1 MKSRIVRPYFLILLF
16 SLLSLF
22 ISSCKKEHKWKDYEG
37 NEPAIAK
44 VAFGAKDQTC
54 YIDIHQ
60 SFIEVDVFRNG
71 TDAPA
76 MDVSILNLTVDQG
89 TNDVFTPESSVHFAE
104 GATKAT
110 LRVNFDLAKYKS
122 VGLFYSYQLDL
133 KIDFGEED
141 LSKFPDPLKD
151 IPYST
156 SVTLFP
162 RLMFETDPDVPQLYF
177 DCDINDLCG
186 AFSVQYDKKTFES
199 ENIVVCKFL
208 DKDMPLQFVLE
219 KQTDGTYNLSLAPSP
234 QIIFGGF
241 EFFASGTAKDL
252 SHWDFKYSLPQLQVQ
267 DFPATVYPPSGT
279 TNPPAGGAFPINF
292 TVMDGASPVKDAK
305 ITVTD
310 SQGSAVANSPF
321 TTDAEGKVSTGDLA
335 AGDYTYTV
343 EATGFTTKSDV
354 KVTIS
359 DKAVEEQVTLTKSTN
374 P

>member
-1 MKSRIVRPYFLILLF
+1 MKSRIVRPYFLFLLF

-22 ISSCKKEHKWKDYEG
+22 ISSCKKEHKLKDYEG

-60 SFIEVDVFRNG
+60 PFVEVDVFRDG

-76 MDVSILNLTVDQG
+76 MDVSILNLTEDQG

-141 LSKFPDPLKD
+141 LSKFPHPLKD

-156 SVTLFP
+156 SVKLSP

-177 DCDINDLCG
+177 DCDFNDLCG

-208 DKDMPLQFVLE
+208 DKNMPLQFVLE
-219 KQTDGTYNLSLAPSP
+219 KQTDGAYNLSLAPSP

-241 EFFASGTAKDL
+241 KFFASGTAKDL
-252 SHWDFKYSLPQLQVQ
+252 SHWDFKFSLPRFQVQ
-267 DFPATVYPPSGT
+267 DLPATVYPP
-279 TNPPAGGAFPINF
+279 
-292 TVMDGASPVKDAK
+292 K
-305 ITVTD
+305 
-310 SQGSAVANSPF
+310 
-321 TTDAEGKVSTGDLA
+321 
-335 AGDYTYTV
+335 
-343 EATGFTTKSDV
+343 
-354 KVTIS
+354 
-359 DKAVEEQVTLTKSTN
+359 
-374 P
+374 